1 MEMNTLLLFVVA
13 ALSINLIPGPDVIYI
28 VTNTMKGKMKAGIKA
43 SLGLGVGYLLHTLA
57 AVLGLSAL
65 ILSSAFLFTVI
76 KYLGAAYL
84 LYLGVQSLINCYK
97 NKSSICVDHAAD
109 NITEPTKAKNKEKTT
124 VDSHVQQDNVFKQGV
139 IVSVL
144 NPKVAMFFLAF
155 LPQFIDPNAL
165 NASSELLSL
174 GLLFSAL
181 ATGCNL
187 FYASLG
193 SLIFNS
199 PKAQQYSRLL
209 EGVSGTILIGLSAKI
224 ALSSNK

>member
-1 MEMNTLLLFVVA
+1 MEINTLILFVIA

-28 VTNTMKGKMKAGIKA
+28 VTNTMKGKMKSGMKA

-97 NKSSICVDHAAD
+97 NNSKICVEES
-109 NITEPTKAKNKEKTT
+109 NEK
-124 VDSHVQQDNVFKQGV
+124 QKNVFKQGV

-155 LPQFIDPNAL
+155 LPQFIDPNSL
-165 NASSELLSL
+165 NAAAELLTL
-174 GLLFSAL
+174 GLLFSLL
-181 ATGCNL
+181 ATGCNIL
-187 FYASLG
+187 YASLG
-193 SLIFNS
+193 SILFSS
-199 PKAQQYSRLL
+199 PKADKYSRVL
-209 EGVSGTILIGLSAKI
+209 EGVSGTILVGLSAKI
-224 ALSSNK
+224 ALSNNN

>member
-1 MEMNTLLLFVVA
+1 MEMNTLILFVIA

-28 VTNTMKGKMKAGIKA
+28 VTNTMKGKMKAGIRA
-43 SLGLGVGYLLHTLA
+43 SLGLGVGYLIHTLA

-65 ILSSAFLFTVI
+65 ILSSALLFTII

-84 LYLGVQSLINCYK
+84 LYLGVTSIINCYRNNSK
-97 NKSSICVDHAAD
+97 ICVD
-109 NITEPTKAKNKEKTT
+109 NSNEK
-124 VDSHVQQDNVFKQGV
+124 QNNVFKQGV

-155 LPQFIDPNAL
+155 LPQFIDPLAVNAT
-165 NASSELLSL
+165 SELLIL
-174 GLLFSAL
+174 GLLFSLL

-193 SLIFNS
+193 SILFSS
-199 PKAQQYSRLL
+199 PKALKYSRVL

-224 ALSSNK
+224 ALSSSK

>member
-1 MEMNTLLLFVVA
+1 MEVNSLILFVIA

-28 VTNTMKGKMKAGIKA
+28 VTNTMKGKMKSGIKA
-43 SLGLGVGYLLHTLA
+43 SLGLGVGYLIHTLA
-57 AVLGLSAL
+57 AVFGLSAL

-97 NKSSICVDHAAD
+97 NESTLCVEET
-109 NITEPTKAKNKEKTT
+109 NNKQ
-124 VDSHVQQDNVFKQGV
+124 SNVFKQGV
-139 IVSVL
+139 VVSVL

-155 LPQFIDPNAL
+155 LPQFIDPTAL
-165 NASSELLSL
+165 NATSELLTL

-181 ATGCNL
+181 ATACNL

-193 SLIFNS
+193 SILFSS
-199 PKAQQYSRLL
+199 PKAQQYSRVL
-209 EGVSGTILIGLSAKI
+209 EGVSGTILVGLSAKI
-224 ALSSNK
+224 ALSNR